1 MSLHNSC
8 TGNKPVITGQWRSGL
23 GGRDAPGC
31 QVGVWGFASPLL
43 PLFIMQTR
51 IASLLEVGLHFKGAQ
66 LPLLPTVARG
76 SRTPNPNSTPQP
88 PLCAAR
94 KLRHGTGGHP
104 CTPLGNQPVSPLRH
118 SPTKLPTTSRW
129 VCRAQGGGI
138 AAALPQFPHL
148 PPRGETGRRG
158 RGHPPGHPVQQP
170 RPSLAGA

>member
-66 LPLLPTVARG
+66 LPPLPTVARG

-104 CTPLGNQPVSPLRH
+104 CTPLGNQPVPPLRH
-118 SPTKLPTTSRW
+118 GPTELPTTSCW
-129 VCRAQGGGI
+129 VCRAQGGGE
-138 AAALPQFPHL
+138 LQPPCLSFPTYH
-148 PPRGETGRRG
+148 PAGRRDAG
-158 RGHPPGHPVQQP
+158 DAGT
-170 RPSLAGA
+170 RPATRFSSLAPR